1 MAPSKEA
8 KAAYD
13 RKYRAKN
20 RARIAEAKCLAHLA
34 DPSKQ
39 AARSAK
45 WDELNPEKAAAAKK
59 AWKERNPTA
68 DKEYY
73 ATNTSAIKTQKAG
86 YRKAH
91 TQEIAEQNKVYRE
104 ANLEALRAKTKAKYE
119 ADPARVVAKV
129 AEWRMANPEKYAAQL
144 AKAALQP
151 SKPRTPEQKAHHA
164 AHQSIRCRRLIC
176 ARPPWADIAAIDA
189 IYLEAQRK
197 GMHVDH
203 IIPLK
208 GKIVSGLHVAN
219 NLQLLTPRENSR
231 KHNKFSPEA
240 YHAY

>member
-1 MAPSKEA
+1 MTPEA

-13 RKYRAKN
+13 QEYRAKN
-20 RARIAEAKCLAHLA
+20 RTRIAEAKRLAHQA

-59 AWKERNPTA
+59 AWKARNPAA
-68 DKEYY
+68 DKEYR
-73 ATNTSAIKTQKAG
+73 AANLAAIKVQKAE
-86 YRKAH
+86 YRLAH
-91 TQEIAEQNKVYRE
+91 LTEIAARDKAYRE
-104 ANLEALRAKTKAKYE
+104 ANLEPLKAKSEAYRAKTRPE
-119 ADPARVVAKV
+119 AITRT
-129 AEWRMANPEKYAAQL
+129 AEWREANPEKYAAQL

-164 AHQSIRCRRLIC
+164 AHQSIRCRKLVC
-176 ARPPWADIAAIDA
+176 ARPLWADRAAIDA
-189 IYLEAQRK
+189 IYLKAQQL

-208 GKIVSGLHVAN
+208 GKTVSGLHVES
-219 NLQLLTPRENSR
+219 NLQLLTPRENAR
-231 KHNKFSPEA
+231 KRNKFSPEA
-240 YHAY
+240 HHAY